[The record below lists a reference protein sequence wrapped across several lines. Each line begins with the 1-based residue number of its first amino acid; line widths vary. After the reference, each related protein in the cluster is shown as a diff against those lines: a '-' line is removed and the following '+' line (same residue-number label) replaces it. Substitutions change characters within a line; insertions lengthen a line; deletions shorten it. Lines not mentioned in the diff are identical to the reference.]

1 VLPLLPPPH
10 RHKWNWLIWLII
22 LLGLLLLVVW
32 LLRGCK
38 SIAPAAEAEAPRAY
52 YGKFDLLDN
61 GPVVE
66 EDGPFYSTT
75 LPDGKVYFIANA
87 YFATT
92 AEELSAAR
100 QQAQSRPGVFSF
112 DPATNQFQHHIDF
125 GTKPCADIRDADACG
140 VAASFL
146 WLRDGRL
153 AVAYLT
159 PWSYDRSSEELG
171 GGWVDSGLGARNLQV
186 QIYDSQTGQPSEK
199 IKLTPE
205 PPTTTRLGY
214 HPLMVEIPGQGI
226 LLSSEEYTSNLPQVI
241 PGTISHMIDYFYDFK
256 AQTLRQQ
263 ERKSGLPTDFRGT
276 TTLPISENEILLID
290 DSSRV
295 YIFDSRTK
303 TTQFRRRLVGSYF
316 NVFPIPNTSLV
327 WINNTDKRVTKYSS
341 TIYLY
346 NFVTN
351 ELYSRR
357 VGTLPLKQGSYTAT
371 VPGGGSIPREIP
383 EGSKTLAEIPNTSN
397 QYSFQ
402 PLADGTI
409 LVTGAN
415 YRDIPWS
422 YGLMRLTDGAWLTR
436 ANDTAPAE
444 VDPASNY
451 QRLNEQKGLTDG
463 QIRAAIILNDGRVL
477 YGGDL
482 WFTYTPNQSRT
493 AAQMVTP
500 PALAAAIGQTGRWTA
515 GGKLL
520 VGEAEKTIN
529 DPEYSLPN
537 DTHPKFGTPYALP
550 DGRIFFAN
558 PVLETQYGTTTQIFA
573 TGVFGQIY
581 NPATNR
587 SQWVRS
593 NILKGKK
600 WSFADGIADTVG
612 QVHFFDL
619 ISNQELIFDGRSGS
633 LRIRSLKYDGKAA
646 AAKTNLYA
654 SEILAGQPVA
664 AENKILFFSGGS
676 VGVFNIKTGGYHD
689 LYMEWEAVWLKSHAQ
704 IDQDKA
710 AAFKA
715 GLPLFDEQCKVGDL
729 QSTLHAIFPSIPSGT
744 GIKLAPCGIDG
755 SLVLGNHRLLLASSN
770 RVKLY
775 DYQHNRTED
784 LGTLKEIDTV
794 YKLFRMT
801 DGRAA
806 IVGQG
811 NGSGRIEIV
820 NLRTKETT
828 VAYSEPEKLAEIT
841 SNVWLLPNDRLFFGS
856 EPAAVY
862 DLQQALWL
870 PAPEAIVNV
879 GYAGNGLMFQTAKHR
894 LVKIATRLDYSDYGK
909 DFPTISGMVQNM
921 NATILPADAV
931 ELFIPE
937 AGPWSFMDPTPLQ
950 FSWWL
955 SFVYLQGVQGLAG
968 VVVVLTQLLRR
979 RFLIPL

>member
-1 VLPLLPPPH
+1 M
-10 RHKWNWLIWLII
+10 II
-22 LLGLLLLVVW
+22 LIGLLLLAIW

-38 SIAPAAEAEAPRAY
+38 SIAPAAEAEAPRAH

-75 LPDGKVYFIANA
+75 LPDGKVYFVANA

-92 AEELSAAR
+92 AEELAAAR

-112 DPATNQFQHHIDF
+112 DPATNQFQ
-125 GTKPCADIRDADACG
+125 
-140 VAASFL
+140 SFSLELQDTYGLDSYL
-146 WLRDGRL
+146 WLSDGRL
-153 AVAYLT
+153 AIVKLDPYQLERDAMGNVLPTNSTGKNLRIQLYDLPTNQLEEIDLADENLT
-159 PWSYDRSSEELG
+159 ALQ
-171 GGWVDSGLGARNLQV
+171 LQARPV
-186 QIYDSQTGQPSEK
+186 MI
-199 IKLTPE
+199 
-205 PPTTTRLGY
+205 
-214 HPLMVEIPGQGI
+214 EIPSKGI
-226 LLSSEEYTSNLPQVI
+226 LLS
-241 PGTISHMIDYFYDFK
+241 GAAMISTDGQTATQFVDFFCDFSTK
-256 AQTLRQQ
+256 TLRQQ
-263 ERKSGLPTDFRGT
+263 ERKSGLPPTAFIALPVSANETLLASEGSLYLFNSKNIT
-276 TTLPISENEILLID
+276 TEFKKKLALPTITNIT
-290 DSSRV
+290 R
-295 YIFDSRTK
+295 
-303 TTQFRRRLVGSYF
+303 
-316 NVFPIPNTSLV
+316 IPNTSLV
-327 WINNTDKRVTKYSS
+327 WLGTTPKRQPLQYDSAEY
-341 TIYLY
+341 IY
-346 NFVTN
+346 NFSTN

-357 VGTLPLKQGSYTAT
+357 VGALPLKQGSLQAAA
-371 VPGGGSIPREIP
+371 PGGGSIPREMP
-383 EGSKTLAEIPNTSN
+383 EGSKSLAEIPNTSN
-397 QYSFQ
+397 QYYFQ

-422 YGLMRLTDGAWLTR
+422 YGLMRLTDGAWLMRVSEPEPT
-436 ANDTAPAE
+436 E
-444 VDPASNY
+444 IDPAGNY
-451 QRLNEQKGLTDG
+451 RQFNEQKGLNDG
-463 QIRAAIILNDGRVL
+463 QIRAAIVLNDGRIL
-477 YGGDL
+477 YGGNL
-482 WFTYTPNQSRT
+482 WFTYTPNESRT

-500 PALAAAIGQTGRWTA
+500 PALAAAIGQTGRWTT

-529 DPEYSLPN
+529 DPDYSLMN
-537 DTHPKFGTPYALP
+537 DAHPKFGTPYALP
-550 DGRIFFAN
+550 DGRILFVN
-558 PVLETQYGTTTQIFA
+558 PVLETQYGTTTQIF
-573 TGVFGQIY
+573 TSGVFGQIY

-600 WSFADGIADTVG
+600 WSFADGIADTIG

-619 ISNQELIFDGRSGS
+619 ISSQELIFDARNDH
-633 LRIRSLKYDGKAA
+633 LRLRALKYDGKAA
-646 AAKTNLYA
+646 AAKTNLYI
-654 SEILAGQPVA
+654 SEILKGQPVA
-664 AENKILFFSGGS
+664 AENKILFFSDES

-689 LYMEWEAVWLKSHAQ
+689 FYMEWETSWLKSHAQ

-715 GLPLFDEQCKVGDL
+715 GLPLFDEQCRAGDL
-729 QSTLHAIFPSIPSGT
+729 QSSLHAIFPGLPSGT
-744 GIKLAPCGIDG
+744 SVKITPCGIDG
-755 SLVLGNHRLLLASSN
+755 SLVLGNHRLLLVSGN
-770 RVKLY
+770 HIKIY

-806 IVGQG
+806 IVGQAADG
-811 NGSGRIEIV
+811 GRIEIV

-870 PAPEAIVNV
+870 PAPEAVINI

-894 LVKIATRLDYSDYGK
+894 LVKIATRLGYSDYSK
-909 DFPTISGMVQNM
+909 DFQTVSGTVQNL
-921 NATILPADAV
+921 NATVLPADAV

-937 AGPWSFMDPTPLQ
+937 AGPWSFTDPTPLQ

-968 VVVVLTQLLRR
+968 AVVVLTQLLRR